1 MNDLVT
7 DLRYALRALRRQPGF
22 VATAVLTLAL
32 GIGATTAVFSVVYG
46 VLLRPLPFPESDRLV
61 RVFAE
66 RNGDLWTASP
76 PDFTD
81 WRAQAASFEHL
92 AAANTMSV
100 ALTGDGPATQ
110 RVAAAVTANFFPTLR
125 VAPALGRGF
134 TDAHETP
141 GQDRAV
147 VLSDALWRTQYGA
160 DPGVVGR
167 FLRLDGAEYEVVG
180 VMPPGFDLPASTE
193 LWLPLAFT
201 VTDLTTQRGAHY
213 LDVYGRLR
221 EGVAVERADREMWDI
236 AARLGAAYPE
246 SNPDWRA
253 AVTSLRTDLVGDAQR
268 PLYALL
274 GAVGLVL
281 LMGCVNVASLL
292 LARAVSRDHEIAIR
306 VALGVGRTRLVRAV
320 LAESLLLAL
329 AGGVLGAAVATWGV
343 EALARLAPPN
353 LPRLDQVRV
362 DPLMLGFTLAV
373 SGLTGVI
380 FGAAPSLQ
388 LLRRREAAG
397 ALAQGERGGTAGR
410 TAQRWRRALVTV
422 QIALAVTLTAGAGLL
437 IRSFSRLMATNPGFR
452 PDGVLSFNLSL
463 PDVGYED
470 PARVAAFATA
480 VEEGFRALPG
490 VTGVGMIF
498 GLPLSGF
505 GYSITPTALDGR
517 RLSDEEQNAFPVFF
531 QLRFVT
537 PGYFETMG
545 ISALQGRGFT
555 TQDRADAPTVAVVNE
570 TAARQL
576 FGTTD
581 VIGRRVEHGTRMG
594 LGGDRV
600 NGEIVGVVRD
610 VKDVA
615 LSAAARPHVYF
626 PHAQWPVDFLQPVLR
641 TTGDPLAL
649 AEPARRVVAA
659 VDPNVPVYQVRTLSE
674 LRAASTGRTRFL
686 MLMLGV
692 FAAAALTLA
701 AVGIYGVVAYAVA
714 QRRRELGIRM
724 ALGARTADIVGLVL
738 RQGAGLAGA
747 GAALGLAGALLATR
761 ALRGLLF
768 EVSPTDPATLTAGTA
783 TLIAVA
789 LLASYLPARRAAH
802 VSPVEALRHE

>member
-1 MNDLVT
+1 MN

-22 VATAVLTLAL
+22 AATAVVTLAL
-32 GIGATTAVFSVVYG
+32 GIAATTAVFSVVYG
-46 VLLRPLPFPESDRLV
+46 VLLRPLPFPHSERLV

-66 RNGDLWTASP
+66 RSGGLWTVSP

-92 AAANTMSV
+92 AAVNTDMSV
-100 ALTGDGPATQ
+100 ALTGDGPATR
-110 RVAAAVTANFFPTLR
+110 RVAAAVTANFFATLG
-125 VAPALGRGF
+125 VPPALGRGF
-134 TDAHETP
+134 TEAHEVP
-141 GQDRAV
+141 GQDRAA

-160 DPGVVGR
+160 DPGVLGR

-180 VMPPGFDLPASTE
+180 VMPPDFDVPAGTE

-201 VTDLTTQRGAHY
+201 VADLTTQRGAHY

-221 EGVAVERADREMWDI
+221 AGTTVEQADQEVWDI
-236 AARLGAAYPE
+236 AARLGAAFPE
-246 SNPDWRA
+246 ANPDWRA
-253 AVTSLRTDLVGDAQR
+253 AAVGLRTALVGDAQR

-281 LMGCVNVASLL
+281 LMSCVNVASLL
-292 LARAVSRDHEIAIR
+292 LARAVSRDQEIAIR
-306 VALGVGRTRLVRAV
+306 VALGVGRGRLVRAV
-320 LAESLLLAL
+320 LAESLVLAL
-329 AGGVLGAAVATWGV
+329 AGGVLGAGLATWGV
-343 EALARLAPPN
+343 DWLTRLAPPT
-353 LPRLDQVRV
+353 LPRLEQVRV
-362 DPLMLGFTLAV
+362 DPYVLAFTLAV
-373 SGLTGVI
+373 SGLTGLI

-388 LLRRREAAG
+388 LLRRREASG
-397 ALAQGERGGTAGR
+397 ALALSERSGTAGR
-410 TAQRWRRALVTV
+410 AAQRWRRGLVTV
-422 QIALAVTLTAGAGLL
+422 QIALAVTLLAGAGLL
-437 IRSFSRLMATNPGFR
+437 IRSFARLTATDPGFR
-452 PDGVLSFNLSL
+452 PEGVLTFNLSL
-463 PDVGYED
+463 PEVGYED
-470 PARVAAFATA
+470 PARAAAFAA
-480 VEEGFRALPG
+480 RVEEGFRALPG
-490 VTGVGMIF
+490 VSHVGMIF

-505 GYSITPTALDGR
+505 GFSITPTALDGR
-517 RLSDEEQNAFPVFF
+517 RLTDEEQNAFPVYF

-545 ISALQGRGFT
+545 ITRLQGRTFT
-555 TQDRADAPTVAVVNE
+555 DLDRAGAPTVAVVNE
-570 TAARQL
+570 TAARHL

-649 AEPARRVVAA
+649 AELARRVVAT
-659 VDPNVPVYQVRTLSE
+659 VDPNVPVYQVRTISQ
-674 LRAASTGRTRFL
+674 LRNASTGRTRFL
-686 MLMLGV
+686 MLLLAV
-692 FAAAALTLA
+692 FAASALTLA
-701 AVGIYGVVAYAVA
+701 AVGIYGVGAFAVA

-724 ALGARTADIVGLVL
+724 ALGARASDIVGLVL
-738 RQGAGLAGA
+738 RQGAALAAGGA
-747 GAALGLAGALLATR
+747 VLGLAGALLATR

-768 EVSPTDPATLTAGTA
+768 EVTPTDPPTLTAGTV
-783 TLIAVA
+783 TLV
-789 LLASYLPARRAAH
+789 LVTLVASYAPARRAAR
-802 VSPVEALRHE
+802 VDPMEALRYE